1 MKNEE
6 QVGADSLH
14 WWLNSSLYSLFIG
27 NHHLPMLY
35 RSNALQ
41 VKAPKA
47 KQSLPLRVALY
58 LL

>member
-1 MKNEE
+1 
-6 QVGADSLH
+6 
-14 WWLNSSLYSLFIG
+14 
-27 NHHLPMLY
+27 MLY

-58 LL
+58 LLSMGPFVKLGNLRFEHDIVQFVARKRVRV